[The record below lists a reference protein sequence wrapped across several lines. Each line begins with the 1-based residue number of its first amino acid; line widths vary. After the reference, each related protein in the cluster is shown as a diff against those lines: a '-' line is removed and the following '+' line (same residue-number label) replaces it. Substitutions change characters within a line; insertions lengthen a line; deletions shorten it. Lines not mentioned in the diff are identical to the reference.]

1 MWTSAS
7 RTHPPSG
14 PLAVVAVCNALIR
27 CSEVGWLDRSCDHG
41 FTAHVMVEPDTGLI
55 TATALT
61 AATGAANSEAT
72 IGLIYWPA
80 TTASSAQCRSCRVR
94 L

>member
-1 MWTSAS
+1 
-7 RTHPPSG
+7 
-14 PLAVVAVCNALIR
+14 
-27 CSEVGWLDRSCDHG
+27 
-41 FTAHVMVEPDTGLI
+41 MVEPDTGLI